1 MCPVRPARNRER
13 GAIAVL
19 MALVL
24 TVVMYFAAIG
34 FDLTYI
40 RVAKLEMANA
50 TDAAAHAAAVAL
62 SATGNQGAAT
72 TAAITVAGENYV
84 MGRSVVLTS
93 ADLVFGSYD
102 FTAKTF
108 TAGTTPATAVQVVG
122 HTVSGGDGFVNYT
135 FGRIFGLTDANVTQ
149 NATAA
154 SMNRYFQVELQTS
167 DDWLCEIDN
176 AASAAVQ
183 LLTYL
188 NGSSGYQG
196 DWIGLDVF
204 TGVSKQFS
212 PLMNVRQ
219 NYNTGANLLNLW
231 TPDTT
236 TIGTVVGNP
245 PYTAATMPAPPQ
257 TKGIAV
263 CSKANAILPAV
274 AYEGTFVGLAPQPSI
289 EDAAHNLIPWPGG
302 YRQCPN
308 QGTLVPIAATASQFP
323 FPNHPMSIAK
333 LSCSDGGQAGLFAGT
348 DLGAAITAGVNE
360 LSAVGVTG
368 TDASGKPILSNEP
381 RTLVLITDGIPMSC
395 TGIGGGGLCGHRY
408 SDDKVIPPANSGLTT
423 GSPWQPCCA
432 GGLSCGSSFT
442 VTDAK
447 GNSTS
452 YGGGAWGDSNPAMS
466 PNGDKACTA
475 AHGLAQAAVDAAD
488 KADAKGIDVYVI
500 GFFVDSATGGVGT
513 GIGPDFA
520 SSLVRGKGTA
530 TITNSSAAIAG
541 ILKSIPGQVPVA
553 IVR

>member
-62 SATGNQGAAT
+62 SATGDQSAAT
-72 TAAITVAGENYV
+72 AAAITVAGENYV

-93 ADLVFGSYD
+93 SDLVFGSYD

-154 SMNRYFQVELQTS
+154 SMNRYFQIELETS
-167 DDWLCEIDN
+167 DGWLCEIDN

-188 NGSSGYQG
+188 NSPSGYQG

-204 TGVSKQFS
+204 TGMSKQFS

-236 TIGTVVGNP
+236 TLGAAVGNG
-245 PYTAATMPAPPQ
+245 PYTVATMVAAPQ

-263 CSKANAILPAV
+263 CSKANAITPAV
-274 AYEGTFVGLAPQPSI
+274 AYEGTFVGVSPQPSI
-289 EDAAHNLIPWPGG
+289 ATAAGNLIPWPGG
-302 YRQCPN
+302 YRQCPDSST
-308 QGTLVPIAATASQFP
+308 GASIAPTANQFP
-323 FPNHPMSIAK
+323 FPNHPTSIAK
-333 LSCSDGGQAGLFAGT
+333 LNCSDGGPTGFFAGT
-348 DLGAAITAGVNE
+348 DMGAAITAGTNE
-360 LSAVGVTG
+360 LLAVGL
-368 TDASGKPILSNEP
+368 KNEP
-381 RTLVLITDGIPMSC
+381 RTLILITDGVPMAC
-395 TGIGGGGLCGHRY
+395 TGIGGGGLCGHTY
-408 SDDKVIPPANSGLTT
+408 SADKVIPPANSGLTSS
-423 GSPWQPCCA
+423 SPWQPCCA

-447 GNSTS
+447 GHSTS
-452 YGGGAWGDSNPAMS
+452 YGGGAWGDPNPGMTT
-466 PNGDKACTA
+466 NGDKACTA

-488 KADAKGIDVYVI
+488 YADSKNIDLYVI
-500 GFFVDSATGGVGT
+500 GFFVDAATGGVGT
-513 GIGPDFA
+513 GIAPDFA